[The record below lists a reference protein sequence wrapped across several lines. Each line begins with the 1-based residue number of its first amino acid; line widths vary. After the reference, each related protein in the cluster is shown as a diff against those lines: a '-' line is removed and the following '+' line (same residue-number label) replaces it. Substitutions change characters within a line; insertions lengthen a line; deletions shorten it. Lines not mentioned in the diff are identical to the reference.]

1 VKRTPCHHRM
11 KRPQVADGGDTLQLW
26 RVAVNI
32 LNKQTR
38 GGPLGW
44 GLGMGP
50 GGLSRAQSNVVQNQI
65 SLFCRIRIHH

>member
-1 VKRTPCHHRM
+1 MRNTIIPTVQSQVRVRRVSCHHRM
-11 KRPQVADGGDTLQLW
+11 ICPQVADGGDTLQLW

-44 GLGMGP
+44 GLGVGP
-50 GGLSRAQSNVVQNQI
+50 TT
-65 SLFCRIRIHH
+65 HHKQ